1 MNPRLVSV
9 SQILKVDDWLFTK
22 GLEGLGA
29 DELDTRLEGRANS
42 IRWIIGHLTGARY
55 LMAQLAGSD
64 EVFRHAGHFER
75 GADHGDVATLP
86 EAAEI
91 VADWQ
96 QISAILH
103 ERVANLDDA
112 ALDRESDQKF
122 PAGDNS
128 ILGGLSFLCLHESYH
143 LGQLGLIR
151 VALGHPATVS

>member
-55 LMAQLAGSD
+55 LMAQLTGSD